1 MTDRDL
7 GFSPQTAPPP
17 RRRRNWALIGC
28 LVLVALVT
36 IPGTVVWGLIAAG
49 DSGRGDEPRHEVK
62 DHVLPPGP
70 GVVEL
75 HVRMA
80 EIDVSPGPP
89 GSPLQ
94 LDADWNAGV
103 FRLEEGL
110 EQEGG
115 GWRYRLDFGGR
126 GLAFLRHHDHHDPN
140 RLRLRIPVDHPLSIE
155 GKLSM
160 GESDVDLGGLALD
173 RVALELKA
181 GEHRLSFH
189 EPTPQPLSLLR
200 LDGSMGEITVIN
212 AGNASPRRIEVK
224 HGMGE
229 LLLDLTGKWRA
240 DGEVDIHFSMGDSRV
255 DLPRQDEA
263 AAIVEKARVSLGDRG
278 VFDTPIAELPTGV
291 PKVRIRATGG
301 MGELRIR

>member
-7 GFSPQTAPPP
+7 GYSPQTASTP

-36 IPGTVVWGLIAAG
+36 IPGTVVWGVIAAS
-49 DSGRGDEPRHEVK
+49 DTGRGVDPRHETK
-62 DHVLPPGP
+62 EHVLPPGP

-75 HVRMA
+75 HIRMA
-80 EIDVSPGPP
+80 EIDVTPGPP

-103 FRLEEGL
+103 FKLDEGL
-110 EQEGG
+110 DQERG
-115 GWRYRLDFGGR
+115 GWRYHVDFGGR
-126 GLAFLRHHDHHDPN
+126 GLAFLRHHEHHNPN
-140 RLRLRIPVDHPLSIE
+140 RLLLRIPVDHPLSIE

-160 GESDVDLGGLALD
+160 GESDVDLGGMALD
-173 RVALELKA
+173 RVALELHT

-189 EPTPQPLSLLR
+189 EPTPQPLSLLEI
-200 LDGSMGEITVIN
+200 DGSMGEITVIN
-212 AGNASPRRIEVK
+212 AGNASPRRTEVK

-240 DGEVDIHFSMGDSRV
+240 DGEVDLRFSMGDSRV

-263 AAIVEKARVSLGDRG
+263 AAIVEKARVSLGDRS
-278 VFDTPIAELPTGV
+278 VFDTPIGELPAGL
-291 PKVRIRATGG
+291 PKVRVRATGG

>member
-1 MTDRDL
+1 VTDRDL
-7 GFSPQTAPPP
+7 GYSPQTAPPP

-36 IPGTVVWGLIAAG
+36 IPGTVVWGIIAAG
-49 DSGRGDEPRHEVK
+49 DDGRADEPRHEVK
-62 DHVLPPGP
+62 AHVLPAGP

-89 GSPLQ
+89 GSPLR
-94 LDADWNAGV
+94 LETDWNAGV
-103 FRLEEGL
+103 FRLEEAL
-110 EQEGG
+110 KQESG
-115 GWRYRLDFGGR
+115 GWRYRLDFGGK
-126 GLAFLRHHDHHDPN
+126 GFALLRHHEHHTRN

-160 GESDVDLGGLALD
+160 GESDVELGGLALD
-173 RVALELKA
+173 RVALELRT

-189 EPTPQPLSLLR
+189 EPTPQPLSLLE
-200 LDGSMGEITVIN
+200 LDGSMGEMTVIG
-212 AGNASPRRIEVK
+212 AGNASPRRTEVR

-240 DGEVDIHFSMGDSRV
+240 DGEVDLRFSMGDSRV
-255 DLPRQDEA
+255 DLPRSDEA
-263 AAIVEKARVSLGDRG
+263 AAIVEKAHVSLGDRS
-278 VFDTPIAELPTGV
+278 VFDTPISELPAGL